1 MIEALRQAGFL
12 AVEAEGDILHAR
24 LWAASVDFTAT
35 PEGDVWHLALH
46 WPVRAN
52 DAQRAQ
58 WNAAHPNAAMDI
70 NNGET
75 RLSMRVQA
83 GDRQGLHHWASVAE
97 LAVAQLIRWRR
108 AQRQPGEGY

>member
-12 AVEAEGDILHAR
+12 AVEAEGDTIHAR
-24 LWAASVDFTAT
+24 LWAASVDFTST
-35 PEGDVWHLALH
+35 PEGDHWHLALQ

-58 WNAAHPNAAMDI
+58 WNAAHPDAAMDI
-70 NNGET
+70 HNGET
-75 RLSMRVQA
+75 RLSMRVPPGDVQA
-83 GDRQGLHHWASVAE
+83 LHLWTALAE
-97 LAVAQLIRWRR
+97 QAVADLIRWRR